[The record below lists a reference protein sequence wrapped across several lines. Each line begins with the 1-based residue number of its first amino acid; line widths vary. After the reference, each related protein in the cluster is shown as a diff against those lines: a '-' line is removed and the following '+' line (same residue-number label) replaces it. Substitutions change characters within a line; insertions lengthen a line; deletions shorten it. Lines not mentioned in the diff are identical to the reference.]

1 MPSKFG
7 SYIALLRLV
16 DDASK
21 DLGLSHLTAAD
32 RNVLL
37 VMSEY
42 AGKARVAE
50 NFTYARY
57 CDLVGEDNAVSR
69 AQFFKSLDRLLG
81 TDMVTKP
88 SAGRSATYTVF
99 G

>member
-32 RNVLL
+32 RKVLL
-37 VMSEY
+37 VMAEC
-42 AGKARVAE
+42 AGTSRVAE

-57 CDLVGEDNAVSR
+57 CSLVGEEEAVSR

-81 TDMVTKP
+81 TKMVAKP
-88 SAGRSATYTVF
+88 SPGRSATYTVF